1 MKNKSIL
8 HIDAKWRDVADLE
21 VDFFFPEMVSIPTFH
36 FICLVANTV
45 LWFILMIFHI
55 VKKNQYLHMMMTQ
68 FLIVH
73 LE

>member
-45 LWFILMIFHI
+45 LWFNLMIFHI
-55 VKKNQYLHMMMTQ
+55 VKKKSVPPHDDDTIPYCTP
-68 FLIVH
+68 
-73 LE
+73 